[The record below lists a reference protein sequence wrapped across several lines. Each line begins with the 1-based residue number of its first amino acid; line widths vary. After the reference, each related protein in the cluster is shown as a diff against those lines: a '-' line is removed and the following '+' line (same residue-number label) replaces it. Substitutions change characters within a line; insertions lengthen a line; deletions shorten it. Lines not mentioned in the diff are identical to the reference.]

1 MIQVQWLLTWVF
13 WVCKCMFGCV
23 IVHFLSSPKFKN
35 CELSLYCIVHFW
47 FRENLSLPLQDV
59 VLQWLMSETIQLNQ
73 IDAEDPEV
81 SIYAQLCVCV
91 GGGHHYENLMNWH
104 PSVVVVFPPVDHRL
118 HHVTRH
124 GVFVGAAESV
134 FAGGRWKP
142 QRFHL
147 SFWHVLVQFLNWHF
161 TPCHQVT
168 TQHCVQQLCLKQL
181 SINCKTKENVS
192 AVLTNSWMS
201 KMSHYS
207 WSLHSWRP
215 RCLSS
220 SLL

>member
-1 MIQVQWLLTWVF
+1 MAIDLG

-91 GGGHHYENLMNWH
+91 WGGDIIMRTWWT
-104 PSVVVVFPPVDHRL
+104 DI
-118 HHVTRH
+118 
-124 GVFVGAAESV
+124 
-134 FAGGRWKP
+134 
-142 QRFHL
+142 HL
-147 SFWHVLVQFLNWHF
+147 LLLF
-161 TPCHQVT
+161 
-168 TQHCVQQLCLKQL
+168 
-181 SINCKTKENVS
+181 
-192 AVLTNSWMS
+192 
-201 KMSHYS
+201 SH
-207 WSLHSWRP
+207 L
-215 RCLSS
+215 
-220 SLL
+220 